1 MGNREAR
8 LWASEYEPAIPCRT
22 VLSCGLTFVAFQ
34 PPTKPLPAHDSSLR
48 PLLGALGWKQ
58 TDITLV
64 LIRTFVV
71 MTSPIVAQNMTKR
84 PLRVKRGVSCPAPLP
99 RPGRWLSVG
108 TRFPACRSIC
118 RRPIPHGW
126 PQVPRRD
133 HTPSLVQLIRSA
145 LSAAIAHPTDAFT
158 RLASSLKS
166 PHDMR
171 VLRPQATARLSVVR
185 LRLAT
190 RRQKN
195 TAGYQPPQA
204 TT

>member
-1 MGNREAR
+1 MGNRETR
-8 LWASEYEPAIPCRT
+8 LWQANTSPPSPVEPSSHVASRSSHFSRPPSRSRHTIPPSVLFWVRLAGNRLTDPCPDKNVCRDDEPHRRPKYDEATASGQARRFLPRAAPEAGALA
-22 VLSCGLTFVAFQ
+22 LSRN
-34 PPTKPLPAHDSSLR
+34 PLPGLSLY
-48 PLLGALGWKQ
+48 L
-58 TDITLV
+58 
-64 LIRTFVV
+64 
-71 MTSPIVAQNMTKR
+71 
-84 PLRVKRGVSCPAPLP
+84 
-99 RPGRWLSVG
+99 WL
-108 TRFPACRSIC
+108 
-118 RRPIPHGW
+118 PIPHSW